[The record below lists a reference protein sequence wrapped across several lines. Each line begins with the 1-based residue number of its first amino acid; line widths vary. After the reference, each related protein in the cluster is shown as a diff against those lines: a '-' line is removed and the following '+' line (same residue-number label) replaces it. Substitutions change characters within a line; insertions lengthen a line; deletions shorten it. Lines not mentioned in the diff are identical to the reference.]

1 MKLIDLRRAYT
12 LANTLYGIESDD
24 FEEIALYA

>member
-12 LANTLYGIESDD
+12 LAKTLYGIESDD
-24 FEEIALYA
+24 LEEVAL